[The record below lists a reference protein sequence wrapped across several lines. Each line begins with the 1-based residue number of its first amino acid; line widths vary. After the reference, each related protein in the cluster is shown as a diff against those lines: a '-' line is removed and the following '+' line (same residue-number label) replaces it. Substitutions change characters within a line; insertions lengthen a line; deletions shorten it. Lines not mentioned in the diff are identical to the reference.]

1 MENDEIKTDISGKWV
16 SIDVVVSVMEALRA
30 LEQQL
35 ADANR
40 RIAELEKSMD
50 ELSSIWS
57 KWKNRL

>member
-1 MENDEIKTDISGKWV
+1 MENYEIKTDISGKWV

-50 ELSSIWS
+50 E
-57 KWKNRL
+57 

>member
-16 SIDVVVSVMEALRA
+16 SIDVVVSVMESLRA

-40 RIAELEKSMD
+40 RIAELQKKYEQ
-50 ELSSIWS
+50 EHLE
-57 KWKNRL
+57 

>member
-1 MENDEIKTDISGKWV
+1 MENEIKTDTSGKWV
-16 SIDVVVSVMEALRA
+16 SIDVVISVMESLRA

-50 ELSSIWS
+50 E
-57 KWKNRL
+57 

>member
-1 MENDEIKTDISGKWV
+1 MENNEVKTDISGKWV
-16 SIDVVVSVMEALRA
+16 PTEFVISVMESLRA

-50 ELSSIWS
+50 E
-57 KWKNRL
+57 